1 MLVDNDIL
9 VPEGF
14 ILDLSN
20 KEAII
25 SSYNTKIQIS
35 MKPRGR
41 FISKK
46 VLATKNLMISPW
58 TDVSIEV
65 NLAIPSDRDFIFLP
79 SRHQAITFYYHVVD
93 AATNKIFA

>member
-1 MLVDNDIL
+1 MVEGLKAKMLVSNDIL

-20 KEAII
+20 KEATI
-25 SSYNTKIQIS
+25 SSCDTKIQIS

-46 VLATKNLMISPW
+46 VLATKDLVIPPW
-58 TDVSIEV
+58 TDASIEV
-65 NLAIPSDRDFIFLP
+65 NLAIPSDGDFIF
-79 SRHQAITFYYHVVD
+79 
-93 AATNKIFA
+93 FA